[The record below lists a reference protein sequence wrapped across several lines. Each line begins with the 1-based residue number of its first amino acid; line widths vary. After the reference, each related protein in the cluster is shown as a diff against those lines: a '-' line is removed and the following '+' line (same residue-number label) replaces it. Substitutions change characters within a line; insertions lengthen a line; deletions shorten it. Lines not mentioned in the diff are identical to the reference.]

1 MYLPTALLP
10 NNFSLFSKEIPIY
23 YTQASSLALDVPAA
37 NTLMLIESTMTT
49 ANTSDNNL
57 FLIFF
62 ISFFLSGL
70 FQTFGLWQMILHLQS
85 LVTFRYNSC
94 APLPYLYP
102 HRKDISPACFH
113 MKYIPLAPPSQASC
127 TQYRFATP
135 MPTATNIWE
144 KKAGKTPIPSHLW
157 YLSFACMSL
166 SVFDVMHLRP
176 KLADCTAA
184 FSDCMGITPIR
195 NGLR

>member
-1 MYLPTALLP
+1 
-10 NNFSLFSKEIPIY
+10 
-23 YTQASSLALDVPAA
+23 
-37 NTLMLIESTMTT
+37 MTT

-70 FQTFGLWQMILHLQS
+70 FQTFGLWPMILHLQS

-113 MKYIPLAPPSQASC
+113 IKYIPLTQPSQASC
-127 TQYRFATP
+127 TQYQFATP
-135 MPTATNIWE
+135 MPAAANIWE
-144 KKAGKTPIPSHLW
+144 KKAGKTPIPFHLW

-184 FSDCMGITPIR
+184 FRTVWESHPFAMAFADYEYTRLTFLCQSVFIDMPFWYI
-195 NGLR
+195 